1 MPTTRRTG
9 WSNLPEPEMPRIP
22 LGFKLWFAFCALLG
36 FSLLGVAVWA
46 VIKLVSH
53 FTA

>member
-1 MPTTRRTG
+1 MPASRR
-9 WSNLPEPEMPRIP
+9 PDPFAIP

-36 FSLLGVAVWA
+36 LSLLGVALWA
-46 VIKLVSH
+46 VIKLVNH